1 MAVTTGHFGEGGA
14 DLGVQLFGESSV
26 HHPLTDLRTGFGQ
39 RVDVIDIKGIE
50 GSMNLIVQTAQFKKV
65 PVGLGCSG
73 ETTRHRNSGTG
84 KVADHLAQ
92 GGVLAPYVLNIVIAE
107 LVEGNYVLYQGDL
120 STKVL
125 EKLKGLGK
133 LGGIHAGTI
142 VAWPWKISNNAGRIG
157 PAKAGL

>member
-1 MAVTTGHFGEGGA
+1 
-14 DLGVQLFGESSV
+14 
-26 HHPLTDLRTGFGQ
+26 
-39 RVDVIDIKGIE
+39 
-50 GSMNLIVQTAQFKKV
+50 
-65 PVGLGCSG
+65 
-73 ETTRHRNSGTG
+73 
-84 KVADHLAQ
+84 
-92 GGVLAPYVLNIVIAE
+92 VLNIVIAE

>member
-1 MAVTTGHFGEGGA
+1 M
-14 DLGVQLFGESSV
+14 
-26 HHPLTDLRTGFGQ
+26 
-39 RVDVIDIKGIE
+39 
-50 GSMNLIVQTAQFKKV
+50 
-65 PVGLGCSG
+65 
-73 ETTRHRNSGTG
+73 
-84 KVADHLAQ
+84 
-92 GGVLAPYVLNIVIAE
+92 LNIVIAE

>member
-1 MAVTTGHFGEGGA
+1 
-14 DLGVQLFGESSV
+14 
-26 HHPLTDLRTGFGQ
+26 
-39 RVDVIDIKGIE
+39 
-50 GSMNLIVQTAQFKKV
+50 
-65 PVGLGCSG
+65 
-73 ETTRHRNSGTG
+73 
-84 KVADHLAQ
+84 
-92 GGVLAPYVLNIVIAE
+92 VLNIVIAE
-107 LVEGNYVLYQGDL
+107 LIEGNYVLYQGDL

>member
-1 MAVTTGHFGEGGA
+1 M
-14 DLGVQLFGESSV
+14 
-26 HHPLTDLRTGFGQ
+26 
-39 RVDVIDIKGIE
+39 
-50 GSMNLIVQTAQFKKV
+50 
-65 PVGLGCSG
+65 
-73 ETTRHRNSGTG
+73 
-84 KVADHLAQ
+84 
-92 GGVLAPYVLNIVIAE
+92 LNIVIAE

-142 VAWPWKISNNAGRIG
+142 VAWPWKISNNAGRVG

>member
-1 MAVTTGHFGEGGA
+1 
-14 DLGVQLFGESSV
+14 
-26 HHPLTDLRTGFGQ
+26 
-39 RVDVIDIKGIE
+39 
-50 GSMNLIVQTAQFKKV
+50 
-65 PVGLGCSG
+65 
-73 ETTRHRNSGTG
+73 
-84 KVADHLAQ
+84 
-92 GGVLAPYVLNIVIAE
+92 VLNIVIAE

-142 VAWPWKISNNAGRIG
+142 VAWPWKISNNAGRVG